1 MTGFTGV
8 IWDARPTEKLAFDLG
23 DGPGPGPLTD
33 AGLAWAKVSAE
44 LASAATE
51 YGSILATLGLNWRSP
66 HTSAAF
72 EKLTRLAPWFA
83 EAAAAAG
90 RNAGRAEGQAA
101 AVTVA
106 RLTMPNLV
114 EVDVAETAMHAASVV
129 SALAPALVGAAAHAE
144 RALHDQKLRAARVME
159 TYEAATEPA
168 ARPWIDSRPAPDL
181 VSADP
186 LGAERAARQAAA
198 RAATHPAP
206 ATSAPPVPMGGIP
219 TGGVAAPPSEKT
231 RYAPTILAG
240 GAGGGT
246 PVPATNTSA
255 GSPASNAPMGPMA
268 PHTGLAATERGATRG
283 PAAPEQAD
291 VDEADGPSASAAD
304 ERSSTWAELAVAEQ
318 PAAHHVSASG
328 PRSLDPRYLTET
340 LSLDQHRGG

>member
-33 AGLAWAKVSAE
+33 AGLAWGTVSAE

-51 YGSILATLGLNWRSP
+51 YGSILAALGLNWRSP

-83 EAAAAAG
+83 ETAAAAG

-106 RLTMPNLV
+106 RLTMPNIV
-114 EVDVAETAMHAASVV
+114 EVDVAEKAMHAATVV

-159 TYEAATEPA
+159 TYEAATESA
-168 ARPWIDSRPAPDL
+168 ARPWTDSRPAPDL
-181 VSADP
+181 VSAGP

-206 ATSAPPVPMGGIP
+206 STVSAPVSMGGIP
-219 TGGVAAPPSEKT
+219 MGGVAPPPEKT
-231 RYAPTILAG
+231 GYAPTILAG

-246 PVPATNTSA
+246 PVPAATTPS
-255 GSPASNAPMGPMA
+255 GSPASNTPMGPMA
-268 PHTGLAATERGATRG
+268 THPAAAATERAVARG
-283 PAAPEQAD
+283 PMVSEQTD
-291 VDEADGPSASAAD
+291 DSHGPSASAAD
-304 ERSSTWAELAVAEQ
+304 ERSSSTWAELAVAEQ
-318 PAAHHVSASG
+318 PAAHHVSDAG
-328 PRSLDPRYLTET
+328 ARSLDPRYLTET
-340 LSLDQHRGG
+340 LSLDQRRGG

>member
-33 AGLAWAKVSAE
+33 AGLAWATVSAE

-51 YGSILATLGLNWRSP
+51 YGSILAALGLNWRSP

-83 EAAAAAG
+83 ETAAAAG

-106 RLTMPNLV
+106 RLTMPNIV
-114 EVDVAETAMHAASVV
+114 EVDVAEKAMHAATVV
-129 SALAPALVGAAAHAE
+129 SALAPALLGAAAHAE

-159 TYEAATEPA
+159 TYEAATESV
-168 ARPWIDSRPAPDL
+168 ARPWTDSRPAPDL
-181 VSADP
+181 VSAGP

-198 RAATHPAP
+198 RAAAHPAP
-206 ATSAPPVPMGGIP
+206 PTVSAPVSMGGIP
-219 TGGVAAPPSEKT
+219 MGGVAPPPPEKT
-231 RYAPTILAG
+231 GYAPTILAG
-240 GAGGGT
+240 GAGAGT
-246 PVPATNTSA
+246 PVPATNSPSA
-255 GSPASNAPMGPMA
+255 APASNTPMGPMA
-268 PHTGLAATERGATRG
+268 PHTAPAATERAVARG
-283 PAAPEQAD
+283 RMGPEQT
-291 VDEADGPSASAAD
+291 DETHGPSASAAD
-304 ERSSTWAELAVAEQ
+304 ERSSSTWAELAVAEQ
-318 PAAHHVSASG
+318 PVAHHVSDTG
-328 PRSLDPRYLTET
+328 LRPLDPRYLTET